1 MTGAWIDSNPVWGVP
16 RETLGCAEG
25 VAFSRCGRMLAI
37 AHALDQR
44 VTVYERAAG
53 ADGYAA
59 ALVSVIE
66 GPESGVDYPH
76 DVDFSPDG
84 RLLVVA
90 NRKGRSLTAYA
101 REPGAGARFAGRPV
115 WTLRGHLSRL
125 RHPDGVKFVPPGGG
139 YLAAVNLTRDTVTF
153 YRRRWLRRSRYSS
166 RACFVMQGPQT
177 RLAQP
182 DGLAFTDDG
191 ELLAVTNHAAGT
203 VTIYARGSRAP
214 RYGPAPVA
222 ELRRDPTPLQCPH
235 SVAFS
240 RGGRHL
246 AISNAGGRTVSVYR
260 RDGPDPSSWSEAP
273 VLELDACDPEEFEVA
288 NGYDRREG
296 GSKGVAFGADCFGV
310 CSPTIGLRV
319 HRLLEEPGA
328 APSPL

>member
-1 MTGAWIDSNPVWGVP
+1 MTGSWIDANPVWEIP

-25 VAFSRCGRMLAI
+25 IAFSRCGRLFAI
-37 AHALDQR
+37 AHALDQKVSVYQCGAQGWPASL
-44 VTVYERAAG
+44 VT
-53 ADGYAA
+53 
-59 ALVSVIE
+59 VIE

-90 NRKGRSLTAYA
+90 NRKGRSLTAYT
-101 REPGAGARFAGRPV
+101 RESGPSARFEEKPA
-115 WTLRGHLSRL
+115 WTLRGRFSRL
-125 RHPDGVKFVPPGGG
+125 RHPDGVKFVPPRGG

-153 YRRRWLRRSRYSS
+153 YRRRRLRRWRYSS
-166 RACFVMQGPQT
+166 RACFVLEGPAT

-191 ELLAVTNHAAGT
+191 ELLAVTNHGAGT
-203 VTIYARGSRAP
+203 VTIYARRGRAP

-222 ELRRDPTPLQCPH
+222 ELRREPTPLQCPH

-260 RDGPDPSSWSEAP
+260 RGPDPGSWSEAP
-273 VLELDACDPEEFEVA
+273 VLELDASDPREFELA

-319 HRLLEEPGA
+319 HRLSTEPGA
-328 APSPL
+328 APGLR